1 MTTTSR
7 AVCPNRISMQRQAL
21 DRKGAFEAVE
31 TMLSELLAEGDELAV
46 EIAAALPARDPFG
59 VVDHNCI
66 NPGGHD
72 FKGICGEVV
81 CTHCGGIA
89 WA

>member
-1 MTTTSR
+1 MSGFRRGT
-7 AVCPNRISMQRQAL
+7 QRQAL
-21 DRKGAFEAVE
+21 DRMGAREAVCN
-31 TMLSELLAEGDELAV
+31 MLDELLSEGDEIAV

-72 FKGICGEVV
+72 FKGICGEVI